1 MDAMID
7 YVKSSPAPDP
17 VNHPVLMPGD
27 PERIRTAERLAEG
40 VEISD
45 AEWAAV
51 LKVCREAG
59 VDEALL
65 H

>member
-1 MDAMID
+1 
-7 YVKSSPAPDP
+7 
-17 VNHPVLMPGD
+17 MPGD